1 MLIKGPQHTQRH
13 EELQVLVQ
21 PSQSVCALL
30 VFVQHQQS
38 ACGSLRRNI
47 KIGHFKQAIQDY
59 KMARTLFKETK
70 INVFREVCIFN
81 LVHIFIVSNLLQI
94 LEEVENIVAQMKSD
108 QYRKL
113 EGLQGNIEVLL

>member
-1 MLIKGPQHTQRH
+1 M
-13 EELQVLVQ
+13 
-21 PSQSVCALL
+21 
-30 VFVQHQQS
+30 
-38 ACGSLRRNI
+38 RRNI